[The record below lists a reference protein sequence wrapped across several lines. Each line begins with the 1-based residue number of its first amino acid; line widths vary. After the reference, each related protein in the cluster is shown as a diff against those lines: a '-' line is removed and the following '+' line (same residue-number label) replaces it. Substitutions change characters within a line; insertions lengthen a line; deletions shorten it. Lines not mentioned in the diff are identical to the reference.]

1 MLTGVTPEVKK
12 RLVHMYVNENKPGSE
27 IARLLKVHPSTVYKY
42 LGEAGVKF
50 HSEQRR
56 RMNGKANSATP
67 LLRCPE
73 CKATK
78 TRKGILFN
86 DKSLQRHMK
95 MLHTEAG
102 SRSKANT
109 RGVSGAQH
117 GSHVAREHRSAVA
130 AMHEPTPVKNAKAEA
145 IDLQVGYLFA
155 LWLTQ
160 TAESL
165 RTTRELVAERVAAL
179 LR

>member
-1 MLTGVTPEVKK
+1 VLTGITPEVKK
-12 RLVHMYVNENKPGSE
+12 RLVHMYVDENKPGSE

-56 RMNGKANSATP
+56 HVNGKANSATP

-78 TRKGILFN
+78 TREGIPFN
-86 DKSLQRHMK
+86 EKSLQRHMT
-95 MLHTEAG
+95 MRHTEAG
-102 SRSKANT
+102 SRSKANS
-109 RGVSGAQH
+109 RGVAGAQH
-117 GSHVAREHRSAVA
+117 GSEVAREGRSAA
-130 AMHEPTPVKNAKAEA
+130 AMHEPTPAKNAKAEA

-165 RTTRELVAERVAAL
+165 H
-179 LR
+179 